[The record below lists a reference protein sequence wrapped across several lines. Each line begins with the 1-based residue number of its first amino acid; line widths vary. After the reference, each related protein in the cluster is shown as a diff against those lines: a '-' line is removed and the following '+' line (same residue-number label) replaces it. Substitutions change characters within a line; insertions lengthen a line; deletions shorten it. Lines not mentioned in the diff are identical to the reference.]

1 MGENTKTKEEIRK
14 ELLKRR
20 AGISFEAWEQ
30 MSMAIEE
37 RVLSHPWFRETSTV
51 YGYLSYKREVHTWF
65 LLSEALKMGKRVAV
79 PKVLGSE
86 MEFYYIENLSEL
98 SLGTMGI
105 FEPEGKKYRL
115 ATEERAFVLMPL
127 VGYDKKRNRLGYG
140 GGYYDKYLKRYPGH
154 RTMGLAFSLQET
166 DRIPSETTDWK
177 PDIILT
183 EKKEV

>member
-20 AGISFEAWEQ
+20 AGISFEAWKE

-37 RVLSHPWFRETSTV
+37 RVVSHPWFREANVV
-51 YGYLSYKREVHTWF
+51 YGYLSYNREVNTWSI
-65 LLSEALKMGKRVAV
+65 LSEALKMGKRVAV
-79 PKVLGSE
+79 PKVLGSL

-98 SLGTMGI
+98 SPGIMGI
-105 FEPEGKKYRL
+105 FEPKGEKYRL
-115 ATEERAFVLMPL
+115 ATEEQAFVLMPL
-127 VGYDKKRNRLGYG
+127 VGYDKERNRLGYG
-140 GGYYDKYLKRYPGH
+140 GGYYDKYLQRYPGH
-154 RTMGLAFSLQET
+154 KTMGLGFSLQET

-183 EKKEV
+183 EKREV